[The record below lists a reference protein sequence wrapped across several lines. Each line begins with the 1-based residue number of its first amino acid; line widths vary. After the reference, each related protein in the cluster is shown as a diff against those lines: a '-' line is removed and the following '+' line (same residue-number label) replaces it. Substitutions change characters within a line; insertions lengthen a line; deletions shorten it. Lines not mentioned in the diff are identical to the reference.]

1 MRINTNVNALMS
13 HRNMMNVNAGLSRS
27 LERLSSGLRINSA
40 ADDAAGMAVT
50 ENMNSTIR
58 ALNVAERNIQ
68 DGMAF
73 LNAREAVME
82 QVTQIAQRM
91 RELAV
96 AANNTST
103 SLDSFIPLNQEYQQ
117 LAEEATRLLANS
129 TYNEVNLFTTTQL
142 DVQVGADP
150 TIGTGDIVQLLLTDQ
165 STGFSSVGSLA
176 TDLTSA
182 ASAAT
187 ALAALDLFLLDNAT
201 PGGLLMERSVNGAYI
216 NRLEY
221 SLANLQV
228 NRENLMASVSRV
240 RDTDMAAEMTTMTK
254 QQIILQ
260 TSTAMLAQANA
271 QPQSV
276 LALFK

>member
-1 MRINTNVNALMS
+1 MRINNNLNAMMAHRNMTNVNM
-13 HRNMMNVNAGLSRS
+13 GLSKS

-40 ADDAAGMAVT
+40 KDDAAGLAVS
-50 ENMNSTIR
+50 ENMNTTIR
-58 ALNVAERNIQ
+58 ALNVGERNIQ
-68 DGMAF
+68 EGIAF
-73 LNAREAVME
+73 LNAREGVME
-82 QVTQIAQRM
+82 QVTQITQRM

-96 AANNTST
+96 NANNASVSPD
-103 SLDSFIPLNQEYQQ
+103 SLVVLNQEYQQ
-117 LAEEATRLLANS
+117 LATEADRLLTDS
-129 TYNEVNLFTTTQL
+129 TFNEVNLFTTATL
-142 DVQVGADP
+142 SVMVGADP
-150 TIGTGDIVQLLLTDQ
+150 TPDIINLTLTDL
-165 STGFSSVGSLA
+165 STSFDTIGGVA
-176 TDLTSA
+176 TDLTSTAQA
-182 ASAAT
+182 AAALT
-187 ALAALDLFLLDNAT
+187 ALDTFLIDNAT
-201 PGGLLMERSVNGAYI
+201 PGGILVERALNGAYV

-228 NRENLMASVSRV
+228 NRENLMASFSRV